1 MPVIK
6 STLPTAD
13 PDQDWDAGEA
23 IKNVKAFASDD
34 DGNIDFDTYEK
45 AFFWV
50 VAEADDKQGD
60 YKLPFADVIDGKLT
74 AVWNGVAAAM
84 GALNGAQGGVKMPDA
99 DREPVYEQIGKYYKK
114 FSKDQPELSSKSI
127 KREIGERVD
136 IVMAFEKD
144 SVKDL
149 GDGQFTATVTT
160 SDVDRMGESIDTQG
174 ITTDA
179 YMQNP
184 VVLYGHDYSA
194 LPIGKTTKLAAFKN
208 KMTATFQLA
217 TKEYPFADTVAQ
229 LIKGGYLSA
238 VSIGGVVRQWNESY
252 TEIQAMEMVEF
263 SVVPVPANGA
273 ALITGRALEEVTGK
287 SAEQVT
293 KEYHDFQ
300 HQAYTKSLKGLDT
313 DELSRHIKSLK
324 DLTVILETAKA
335 AKTNEKD
342 TPEADEKIILTLR
355 KAGGQVSETGQKII
369 KLVKAKKED

>member
-6 STLPTAD
+6 SNLPIAD
-13 PDQDWDAGEA
+13 PDTEWDAGEA
-23 IKNVKAFASDD
+23 IKALKSYASDD
-34 DGNIDFDTYEK
+34 DGNIDFSKYEK
-45 AFFWV
+45 GFFWV
-50 VAEADDKQGD
+50 VEDADEKQGD
-60 YKLPFADVIDGKLT
+60 YKLPFATVIDGKLM

-99 DREPVYEQIGKYYKK
+99 DREPVYKQIGVYYKK
-114 FSKDQPELSSKSI
+114 FGKDQPELSKGL
-127 KREIGERVD
+127 KREVGERVD
-136 IVMAFEKD
+136 ILMAFEPD

-149 GDGQFTATVTT
+149 GDGQFQATVTT

-194 LPIGKTTKLAAFKN
+194 LPIGKTTKLQQFKN
-208 KMTATFQLA
+208 KMQATFQLA

-229 LIKGGYLSA
+229 LIKGGYLNA

-273 ALITGRALEEVTGK
+273 ALITGRSLEEVTGK
-287 SAEQVT
+287 SAEQVA

-300 HQAYTKSLKGLDT
+300 NGAYAKTLKGLDM
-313 DELSRHIKSLK
+313 DELASYIKSLK
-324 DLTVILETAKA
+324 DLTVILEQAHA

-342 TPEADEKIILTLR
+342 ISEETITLTVR
-355 KAGGQVSETGQKII
+355 KTAGQISETGQNII
-369 KLVKAKKED
+369 RLVKAKKES

>member
-6 STLPTAD
+6 SNLPTAD

-300 HQAYTKSLKGLDT
+300 NQAYTKSLKGLDT
-313 DELSRHIKSLK
+313 NALDRHIKSLK
-324 DLTVILETAKA
+324 DLTVILEAAKA

-342 TPEADEKIILTLR
+342 TPEADEKITLTLR
-355 KAGGQVSETGQKII
+355 KAGGQISEHGQQII